1 MENAAD
7 SLKIAFAIFA
17 LILSLTI
24 VFSLISKIITTANAT
39 LAHTDKTTYY
49 EWEQGDLDERGRIV
63 DSGTVI
69 TALQN
74 NINNYTKVFINGIQ
88 METNNKKDIENCIT
102 NYVKKDYY
110 YEKIVEVTVGGKFR
124 TADDGTKITITPGIF
139 KTYIYYTDI

>member
-17 LILSLTI
+17 LILALTI
-24 VFSLISKIITTANAT
+24 VFSLISKIKTTADTT

-49 EWEQGDLDERGRIV
+49 DWEYGNLDKRGRIV

-74 NINNYTKVFINGIQ
+74 SINNYTKVFINGQQ
-88 METNNKKDIENCIT
+88 MIINNEQDIENSIR
-102 NYVKKDYY
+102 NYVTKDEY
-110 YEKIVEVTVGGKFR
+110 YEKIVEVTIGGKFR
-124 TADDGTKITITPGIF
+124 TAEDGTKITILPGIF
-139 KTYIYYTDI
+139 KTYIYYTEK

>member
-24 VFSLISKIITTANAT
+24 VFSLISKIKTTSDTT
-39 LAHTDKTTYY
+39 LAYTDKTTYY
-49 EWEQGDLDERGRIV
+49 EWEQGNLDERGRMV

-74 NINNYTKVFINGIQ
+74 SINNYTKVFINGTQ
-88 METNNKKDIENCIT
+88 METNNTKEIENCIN

-110 YEKIVEVTVGGKFR
+110 YEKIVEVTIGGKYR

-139 KTYIYYTDI
+139 KTYIYYTDV